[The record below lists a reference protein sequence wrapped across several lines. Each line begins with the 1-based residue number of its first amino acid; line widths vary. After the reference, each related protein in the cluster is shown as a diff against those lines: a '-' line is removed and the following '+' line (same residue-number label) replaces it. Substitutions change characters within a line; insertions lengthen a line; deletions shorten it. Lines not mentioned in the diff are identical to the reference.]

1 MNDLF
6 THSSA
11 KVFPSV
17 KSTFSP
23 QGIKLSEAQRLDWL
37 RLYRSENIG
46 PRTFQHLINKFGG
59 AGAALEA
66 LPTLAKQN
74 GRKIT
79 ICPLADAERELETA
93 NRHNAV
99 FIARGEPDYPAALA
113 NIEGGPPIIAVKGR
127 LEIFASPFVAIVG
140 SRNASAVGM
149 KMAEILANSLND
161 AGFAI
166 SSGLA
171 RGIDTRAHMASLS
184 FGTVAVLAG
193 GLDKP
198 YPPENI
204 KLLDELIE
212 RGAVIAEMPF
222 GWEPR
227 GRDFPRRNRIIS
239 GLAYGTVVVEAA
251 RKSGSLITAKF
262 ALEQNREVFAV
273 PGSPLDPRADGTN
286 DLIRNGASLVTK
298 ADDIIDILMPM
309 IQNPIIQNGRLSEH
323 NFMQGYGDYTQNPL
337 FGHDEN
343 LWDELDLPEIT
354 SPPQVNMPLA
364 DAFEE
369 HPQAIV
375 DELDSAS
382 PQAKPKT
389 LHQTREEITAL
400 LGPTPVDIE
409 ELIRL
414 SQGSARQIQSVL
426 LDMELEGLLER
437 HGSNRVSL
445 I

>member
-6 THSSA
+6 
-11 KVFPSV
+11 
-17 KSTFSP
+17 FSP
-23 QGIKLSEAQRLDWL
+23 KITRQSSSGVKLSDNQRLDWL

-59 AGAALEA
+59 ASAALEA
-66 LPTLAKQN
+66 LPTLAKQR
-74 GRKIT
+74 GKQIV
-79 ICPLADAERELETA
+79 ICSLADAERELETA
-93 NRHNAV
+93 RRNKAV

-127 LEIFASPFVAIVG
+127 VEVFSTPFVAIVG

-149 KMAEILANSLND
+149 KMAVVLSHGLND

-166 SSGLA
+166 ASGLA
-171 RGIDTRAHMASLS
+171 RGIDTRAHNASIS

-198 YPPENI
+198 YPPENL

-239 GLAYGTVVVEAA
+239 GLAYGTVIVEAA

-262 ALEQNREVFAV
+262 ALEQGREVFAV

-286 DLIRNGASLVTK
+286 DLIRNGATLVTK
-298 ADDIIDILMPM
+298 TDDIIAVLAPM
-309 IQNPIIQNGRLSEH
+309 IQDGVLFENNYMQDDGSYASQNE
-323 NFMQGYGDYTQNPL
+323 
-337 FGHDEN
+337 E
-343 LWDELDLPEIT
+343 LWDELDLEGIAT
-354 SPPQVNMPLA
+354 PPQVSFPLA

-369 HPQAIV
+369 TAQIPVIQQKIHTPVLSLSEI
-375 DELDSAS
+375 
-382 PQAKPKT
+382 K
-389 LHQTREEITAL
+389 QTILNL
-400 LGPTPVDIE
+400 LSVTPVDTD
-409 ELIRL
+409 ELIR
-414 SQGSARQIQSVL
+414 SAKATPRDIQTIL
-426 LDMELEGLLER
+426 LDLELEGIVER
-437 HGSNRVSL
+437 HSGNRVSL